1 MKWFSRTPSGR
12 MLLLTTGMV
21 LTGGGVSVLLGG
33 PTATLIMALVYPVAL
48 TVGVFA
54 MVLAPADS
62 FAAALAGVLGLP
74 FPILAFATLLGVMVK
89 YYPDGGYPL
98 LVLGVV
104 AFALSLLPPRD
115 DEAEAVTSPE
125 NQPGRDQSLS

>member
-1 MKWFSRTPSGR
+1 
-12 MLLLTTGMV
+12 MLLITTGLV
-21 LTGGGVSVLLGG
+21 LTGGGVAVLLGG

-54 MVLAPADS
+54 MVLAPTES

-74 FPILAFATLLGVMVK
+74 FPLLAFASLLGVMVK

-98 LVLGVV
+98 LVLGVI
-104 AFALSLLPPRD
+104 AFGLSLLARRNN
-115 DEAEAVTSPE
+115 EAEEITSPE
-125 NQPGRDQSLS
+125 NQQVPDRSLS